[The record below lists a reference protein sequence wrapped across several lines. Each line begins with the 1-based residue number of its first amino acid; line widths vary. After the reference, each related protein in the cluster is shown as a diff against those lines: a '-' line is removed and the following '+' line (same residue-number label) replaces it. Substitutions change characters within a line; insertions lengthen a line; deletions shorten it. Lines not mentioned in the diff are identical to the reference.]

1 MDAMLFKSEALLLHH
16 FRYGENS
23 QIVKVFTPVQ
33 GAVSLFFRP
42 SKKHARAG
50 LLQPLSL
57 LDIVF
62 WREHGKDMG
71 TVKEI
76 RLDHAYQNIGRD
88 MYRGSV
94 VLFLNEILV
103 KILKEGT
110 EDPALFSF
118 VKEWLIHYDIAEFD
132 ADAHLYF
139 LAHLASLAG
148 FLPDGVYSPSS
159 PVFDLESGNF
169 IASRPSHPRFLEG
182 DTASS
187 FLGLF
192 SVEHQHAFSAAERK
206 VLLYAV
212 LEYFR
217 LHFPDFGELKSL
229 AVLEELFR
237 P

>member
-1 MDAMLFKSEALLLHH
+1 
-16 FRYGENS
+16 
-23 QIVKVFTPVQ
+23 
-33 GAVSLFFRP
+33 
-42 SKKHARAG
+42 
-50 LLQPLSL
+50 
-57 LDIVF
+57 
-62 WREHGKDMG
+62 
-71 TVKEI
+71 
-76 RLDHAYQNIGRD
+76 

-169 IASRPSHPRFLEG
+169 IASASRPSHPRFLEG

-206 VLLYAV
+206 VLLYAERKVLLYAV